1 MEDLDKHIYI
11 YRIIWDY
18 YVWLYIHYILGS
30 VQATGYPWAQSQVVF
45 VLEVFWGDTHDSIFG
60 MISIWRVML
69 KTWYPRIHWFTI
81 LLSMQNAIFRRTL
94 SCSSLHEAA
103 NPRLGVEGKS
113 TANPLRGSTSWQ
125 KSTQKSCRWCSR
137 RLAAPSDIIRYNQI
151 YNKHICIYT
160 YDEHIY
166 IYIQYIYIH

>member
-1 MEDLDKHIYI
+1 
-11 YRIIWDY
+11 
-18 YVWLYIHYILGS
+18 
-30 VQATGYPWAQSQVVF
+30 
-45 VLEVFWGDTHDSIFG
+45 
-60 MISIWRVML
+60 ML

-125 KSTQKSCRWCSR
+125 TSTQKSCRWCSR

-166 IYIQYIYIH
+166 IYSVYIYIYTLNILFFSWRSIESARKTAWVRSIPGVWSQQMDAWATWMTRRWRAQRMLCLFVASYHYM

>member
-1 MEDLDKHIYI
+1 
-11 YRIIWDY
+11 
-18 YVWLYIHYILGS
+18 
-30 VQATGYPWAQSQVVF
+30 
-45 VLEVFWGDTHDSIFG
+45 
-60 MISIWRVML
+60 ML

-125 KSTQKSCRWCSR
+125 TSTQKSCRWCSR
-137 RLAAPSDIIRYNQI
+137 RLAAPSDIIRYIINI
-151 YNKHICIYT
+151 YMYIYIWWA
-160 YDEHIY
+160 YIY
-166 IYIQYIYIH
+166 IYTQYIYIYTKHLNFFLKIYWICQEDRLGAVYSWGLVAADGRLGYVDDEAMTGAADVMLICG